1 MKNYLEAI
9 SHRTPTGPS
18 WEAVMS
24 SLSWGSGLPA
34 PPSQNRAADYETFSL
49 QSRICFSATPVM
61 FIRFLFS
68 QCHHFWGVG

>member
-1 MKNYLEAI
+1 MRNYLEAI
-9 SHRTPTGPS
+9 SHRPPTGPS

-34 PPSQNRAADYETFSL
+34 PPSQNRAADYKTSSL
-49 QSRICFSATPVM
+49 KSRIYFAATSVM
-61 FIRFLFS
+61 LIRFLCS